1 MSNDTDSYTV
11 KRGEHYVKVILL
23 KYTCPHCGIY
33 TVSNPSNRRL
43 CNTCEKQVSPEDLEK
58 AKSSKENR

>member
-1 MSNDTDSYTV
+1 MFDDSDSYIV
-11 KRGEHYVKVILL
+11 KRGEYYVKVIFL

-43 CNTCEKQVSPEDLEK
+43 CNACGKEVTPEDLDN
-58 AKSSKENR
+58 AKSRD